1 MARRIPDDFNLRLE
15 LAPIEGTKWTKE
27 QYNKKM
33 FAWQLALDRMKPNK
47 PKFNITNKIT
57 VAEEE

>member
-1 MARRIPDDFNLRLE
+1 MAKRAPKNFRATLE
-15 LAPIEGTKWTKE
+15 LEPIEGNITKE

-47 PKFNITNKIT
+47 PHFNSVKKIT
-57 VAEEE
+57 VPEEE

>member
-1 MARRIPDDFNLRLE
+1 MARRIPDNFNLRLE

-27 QYNKKM
+27 QYDKKM
-33 FAWQLALDRMKPNK
+33 FAWQLALDHMKPNK

-57 VAEEE
+57 VTEEE